1 MAHRQQGQAI
11 VELALGM
18 GALMLILAGLVA
30 VSTVTAIELGLV
42 AVAQEAAHTAALAA
56 TPVDAAQ
63 LGRARGLLVGQGYPL
78 GNGSLAVEVDAR
90 QFGQGGQVE
99 AAATYTVN
107 GRDLFLFG
115 LGSLTLSRQHAEPI
129 GLHRSLP

>member
-63 LGRARGLLVGQGYPL
+63 LGHARGLLVGQGYPL

-99 AAATYTVN
+99 AAATYT
-107 GRDLFLFG
+107 RQWT
-115 LGSLTLSRQHAEPI
+115 GSVSFRAGQSYPEPEHAEPI

>member
-18 GALMLILAGLVA
+18 GALMLIVAGLVA
-30 VSTVTAIELGLV
+30 VSTVMAIELGLV

-63 LGRARGLLVGQGYPL
+63 LGQARGFLVGQGYPL

-90 QFGQGGQVE
+90 QFGPGE

-107 GRDLFLFG
+107 VGICFFFG
-115 LGSLTLSRQHAEPI
+115 LGSLTPSRQHAERI